1 MSTNERNY
9 NLQQTTP
16 TSTHIVLVHDY
27 DEICKD
33 DPDSDHDYE
42 IPPASPDSL
51 LAPPSPT
58 PSPVSE
64 SNSPER
70 DSEGIDESGK
80 RDYSLS
86 PDNEIPLPPIGTQLT
101 MLYDFIAESS
111 SELTVTSGDHVTLVC
126 PSDGDGC
133 NEWWLVELEC
143 NGTLLQGYVPSNYV
157 ETTS

>member
-1 MSTNERNY
+1 MSTNKDYY

-16 TSTHIVLVHDY
+16 TSPQIILVHDY
-27 DEICKD
+27 DEVSKD

-42 IPPASPDSL
+42 IPPSPDSL
-51 LAPPSPT
+51 LAPPTPT
-58 PSPVSE
+58 PSPFSE
-64 SNSPER
+64 PNSPEG
-70 DSEGIDESGK
+70 DSEGFDESSK
-80 RDYSLS
+80 RDYSIS
-86 PDNEIPLPPIGTQLT
+86 PDNEVAPPPIGTQLT
-101 MLYDFIAESS
+101 VLFDFIAESS